1 MEKKS
6 EFYRKHEKQL
16 HQLLIQIRGEL
27 LEDNIPF
34 WQERILDDQYPGYL
48 NCFDRQGRLEDTR
61 KPGWFVGRTM
71 YMFAA
76 LYNQIEPREEW
87 QEIARAGRDF
97 MKGSFYL
104 GDGRFARM
112 MSRDGR
118 VLEGA
123 GSIFTDHF
131 AVKGLYEYIRTCREH
146 EKEQDVAFARLLSD
160 QLFKNVQKPDVL
172 QAEGIE
178 PGWQK
183 HAINFMTLLVALESR
198 AVFGNQY
205 DDILHD
211 CVKKSLYM
219 FANDEY
225 KAPFEYIGTDGKP
238 RLEGE
243 GRLIDAGHTM
253 ESLWFSMRAGKECG
267 CAAYIKR
274 AETVLD
280 WVIAR
285 CYDEEYGG
293 FYQHVD
299 VDTLI
304 PQQRFLVNDYAGI
317 PAAWDDKIW
326 WVQAEGLNALAM
338 SALYNENEK
347 HFTYF
352 LKLYDYVQNC
362 FRDKEFG
369 EWYSILKR
377 DGSIRSDKKGF
388 ELKGPYHVPRCLM
401 QLTVLLE
408 AYLFKMK

>member
-1 MEKKS
+1 
-6 EFYRKHEKQL
+6 
-16 HQLLIQIRGEL
+16 
-27 LEDNIPF
+27 
-34 WQERILDDQYPGYL
+34 
-48 NCFDRQGRLEDTR
+48 
-61 KPGWFVGRTM
+61 
-71 YMFAA
+71 
-76 LYNQIEPREEW
+76 
-87 QEIARAGRDF
+87 
-97 MKGSFYL
+97 
-104 GDGRFARM
+104 
-112 MSRDGR
+112 
-118 VLEGA
+118 
-123 GSIFTDHF
+123 
-131 AVKGLYEYIRTCREH
+131 
-146 EKEQDVAFARLLSD
+146 
-160 QLFKNVQKPDVL
+160 
-172 QAEGIE
+172 
-178 PGWQK
+178 
-183 HAINFMTLLVALESR
+183 
-198 AVFGNQY
+198 
-205 DDILHD
+205 
-211 CVKKSLYM
+211 M